1 MKKKIKVIPVQT
13 NSDTLMSLQIS
24 KSKTYGCNN
33 KLVSQEWEMSIVL
46 NQELGLDDDG
56 CLVTTLKA
64 EQIDKLIGQLV
75 CAKAEIENKNKSLQL
90 KKIEDYERGSIIKEA
105 GGLHSGPARI
115 ETYGTRERSHD
126 NRTKGKAVGH
136 QTRHLEKESSRG
148 QD

>member
-75 CAKAEIENKNKSLQL
+75 CAKAEIENKNKGLQL
-90 KKIEDYERGSIIKEA
+90 KK
-105 GGLHSGPARI
+105 
-115 ETYGTRERSHD
+115 
-126 NRTKGKAVGH
+126 
-136 QTRHLEKESSRG
+136 
-148 QD
+148 

>member
-64 EQIDKLIGQLV
+64 EQIDK
-75 CAKAEIENKNKSLQL
+75 KKNK
-90 KKIEDYERGSIIKEA
+90 IIDAELF
-105 GGLHSGPARI
+105 GVVTL
-115 ETYGTRERSHD
+115 
-126 NRTKGKAVGH
+126 
-136 QTRHLEKESSRG
+136 
-148 QD
+148 

>member
-24 KSKTYGCNN
+24 KSKIYGCNN

-56 CLVTTLKA
+56 CLVTTLIA

-75 CAKAEIENKNKSLQL
+75 CAKAEIEIKNKSLQF
-90 KKIEDYERGSIIKEA
+90 K
-105 GGLHSGPARI
+105 
-115 ETYGTRERSHD
+115 
-126 NRTKGKAVGH
+126 N
-136 QTRHLEKESSRG
+136 
-148 QD
+148 